1 MGIMIK
7 LKNLINEQNNEAPIK
22 ADNGQIIVGNNRY
35 QLKADTSLPFGYG
48 DGPIDVLA
56 LKRNSDGSLNFVY
69 DKDGEPTSSI
79 IDDKVFIQNLEA
91 KLANGER
98 EVDLTI
104 MKDKMPSMIQK
115 VLNSLKLVKV

>member
-1 MGIMIK
+1 MIK